1 MSFNNP
7 IISINSKKEKD
18 SFDID
23 KGLLEHDENDSELN
37 LKEIFSYLD
46 FLNENK
52 ETPKLKDKSGI
63 KKVIFSHKEKAKKR
77 FSSIKFLR
85 KKRFRNLKFL

>member
-7 IISINSKKEKD
+7 IISINSNKEKD
-18 SFDID
+18 SFNID

-37 LKEIFSYLD
+37 LNDIIPYLD

-52 ETPKLKDKSGI
+52 ETPKLKDKSRI
-63 KKVIFSHKEKAKKR
+63 KKVFFSHKEKTKKSS
-77 FSSIKFLR
+77 SSIKFLR
-85 KKRFRNLKFL
+85 KKRFSKS